1 MGIVKNIS
9 YHTIQT
15 DHVDEAES
23 LAFYLME
30 HGLDA
35 CPQGDAIEVPVP
47 DRGTFDRV
55 EQLKASWQWFWET
68 SDSGLFGL
76 PMYVKE

>member
-35 CPQGDAIEVPVP
+35 QPHQDAVECPVP
-47 DRGTFDRV
+47 NRAIYDQI
-55 EQLKASWQWFWET
+55 ELLKQTWHLFWDT

-76 PMYVKE
+76 PMYMKE

>member
-1 MGIVKNIS
+1 MAIVKNIS

-23 LAFYLME
+23 LAFYLNE
-30 HGLDA
+30 HGVCA
-35 CPQGDAIEVPVP
+35 QAQGDSVEVPVP
-47 DRGTFDRV
+47 DRATFDQV
-55 EQLKASWQWFWET
+55 ELLKQTWQLFWET

-76 PMYVKE
+76 PVYVKE

>member
-1 MGIVKNIS
+1 MVIVKNIN

-15 DHVDEAES
+15 DHTDEAES

-30 HGLDA
+30 HGVDA
-35 CPQGDAIEVPVP
+35 HAQHDAVEVPVP
-47 DRGTFDRV
+47 DRDTYDQI
-55 EQLKASWQWFWET
+55 ELLKQTWRLFWDT

-76 PMYVKE
+76 PMYVKA

>member
-1 MGIVKNIS
+1 MGIVKNIN

-35 CPQGDAIEVPVP
+35 HPQGDGVEVPVP
-47 DRGTFDRV
+47 NRQTYEQV
-55 EQLKASWQWFWET
+55 EALKQSWQWFWDT

-76 PMYVKE
+76 PMYVKD